1 MYYYIHWTRLLCTG
15 IIPFSYL
22 SYMNLRI
29 YTRIRQT
36 SLSTVRSRSSS
47 SKKASNLAAVL
58 IVIGESCSSHKVG
71 GTFYLIRYKKSIFSM
86 AKIRK
91 IVRKKVQILLR
102 NNHFEHLY
110 SIGFS
115 PDSNITRKVYIIIGT
130 ENIDKRF
137 YNLYLTNQSWNF
149 LCFIFLIIQLLDVL
163 FKTQLYWT
171 LGNIEHLRVYRLYNG
186 HIQGFYTFV

>member
-1 MYYYIHWTRLLCTG
+1 MFFYSAFCTNITLLCSPIFIAKRKGVPCLIINLFVFRVDPAYMYYYIHWTRLLCTG

-71 GTFYLIRYKKSIFSM
+71 GTFYLIRYKKSIFLM

-91 IVRKKVQILLR
+91 ILRKK
-102 NNHFEHLY
+102 F
-110 SIGFS
+110 
-115 PDSNITRKVYIIIGT
+115 
-130 ENIDKRF
+130 RF
-137 YNLYLTNQSWNF
+137 YCVITTLNTFIVLAF
-149 LCFIFLIIQLLDVL
+149 LLIA
-163 FKTQLYWT
+163 T
-171 LGNIEHLRVYRLYNG
+171 
-186 HIQGFYTFV
+186 